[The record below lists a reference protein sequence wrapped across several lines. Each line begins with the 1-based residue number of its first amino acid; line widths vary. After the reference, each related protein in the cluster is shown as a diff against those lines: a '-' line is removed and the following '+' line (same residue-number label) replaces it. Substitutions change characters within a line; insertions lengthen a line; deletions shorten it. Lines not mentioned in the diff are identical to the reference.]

1 MDSIQRAHV
10 EHLLQINRAHLRELE
25 TQQAKLGVL
34 APSGIA
40 VQIDEYQHTIIDL
53 ERQLAEAPP
62 RHNLPPCDY
71 ERFVGRQHQLEEVRR
86 LLLPDPTK
94 AIVTTRHRIDVAYP
108 VRLLGMP
115 QAEARLARLAEPH
128 VE

>member
-10 EHLLQINRAHLRELE
+10 EDLLQINRAHLRELE

-53 ERQLAEAPP
+53 ERQLAEA
-62 RHNLPPCDY
+62 
-71 ERFVGRQHQLEEVRR
+71 
-86 LLLPDPTK
+86 
-94 AIVTTRHRIDVAYP
+94 
-108 VRLLGMP
+108 
-115 QAEARLARLAEPH
+115 RLARLAEPH